1 MNNSKRLIVLFLL
14 VVGITVGVS
23 GENIV
28 VSYKVGNSIRKS
40 TVSRYH
46 SVCIPQI
53 GQKVFF
59 YKGYKIVECVDE
71 ST

>member
-1 MNNSKRLIVLFLL
+1 MNNLKRLIVLFLL
-14 VVGITVGVS
+14 IVGVTVGVN

-46 SVCIPQI
+46 SACIPQI
-53 GQKVFF
+53 GQRVFF
-59 YKGYKIVECVDE
+59 YKSYKIVECIDE
-71 ST
+71 SI